1 MTISNN
7 LIDWHTDPLTQF
19 RAFEAELGLTPKETA
34 RAMGVSYE
42 TYRQWPTGKRKIDN
56 CALRC
61 IELLLK
67 YPRTAKKLA
76 KEW

>member
-19 RAFEAELGLTPKETA
+19 RALEAELGLDPKQTA
-34 RAMGVSYE
+34 RALGVNYE

-56 CALRC
+56 STMRC
-61 IELLLK
+61 IELLLL
-67 YPRTAKKLA
+67 YPRTARRLA
-76 KEW
+76 REI